1 MSVVI
6 IKPHRHAQLYA
17 RRVVRDVAWSVC
29 LSVCLSVCVSVCW
42 TRTIEVPLGLLRL
55 STRGR
60 QGTIYSVE
68 PGYPNGRLARDR
80 SIYSTLGGRSA

>member
-6 IKPHRHAQLYA
+6 VKPHRHAQLYA
-17 RRVVRDVAWSVC
+17 RCVVRDVAW
-29 LSVCLSVCVSVCW
+29 SVCLSVCVSVCW